1 MPLNCVSHN
10 GDGKSTGGMGN
21 QAHVELMVSDLVIVE
36 VLVYMFE
43 GGEAAILR
51 EVHSWTCD

>member
-1 MPLNCVSHN
+1 MQLEECYFQMVNQLV
-10 GDGKSTGGMGN
+10 GVGN
-21 QAHVELMVSDLVIVE
+21 QAHVELMVSALVIVE

-43 GGEAAILR
+43 GGEAAILI